1 MTAFKS
7 QDPHLTLAASL
18 DRAFLAVLNSDD
30 GMKTGRT
37 TARQMWGNGWKEAR
51 ASVVLAE
58 AVARWLGRDR
68 VSIQAFWNGDGP
80 QHAVAS
86 IGRYAIS
93 GEGIATVDDIF
104 KECCRRYRTAPKAAR
119 FEPLDAEASGLKF
132 TMGDVVA
139 EQSIARLTTMLTT
152 TIDREV
158 ALMVLDPGR

>member
-1 MTAFKS
+1 VTAFKS

-18 DRAFLAVLNSDD
+18 DRAFLTVINSDD
-30 GMKTGRT
+30 GMKIGRT

-51 ASVVLAE
+51 SSVVLAE
-58 AVARWLGRDR
+58 AVARWLGKDLVR
-68 VSIQAFWNGDGP
+68 ILAFWNNDGQ
-80 QHAVAS
+80 QHVVAS
-86 IGRYAIS
+86 IGEYAIS
-93 GEGIATVDDIF
+93 GEGITTVDDIF
-104 KECCRRYRTAPKAAR
+104 KECCRRYHTAPKAAH
-119 FEPLDAEASGLKF
+119 FEPLDAEVSGLRF